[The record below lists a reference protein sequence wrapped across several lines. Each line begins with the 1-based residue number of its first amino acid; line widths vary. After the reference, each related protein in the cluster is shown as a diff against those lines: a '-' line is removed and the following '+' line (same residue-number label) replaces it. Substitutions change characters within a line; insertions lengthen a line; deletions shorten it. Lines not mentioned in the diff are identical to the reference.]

1 MLVDRSARKTVSTDI
16 VLVQTSARANQAIDP
31 RRIIQM
37 FANLFVHNL
46 VRMGS
51 AAHQRN
57 AIAKKV
63 TVYRGT
69 FRTFANLYARYR
81 AVLMGSALHQIAANA
96 KKVMNRW
103 VTRLRLPVNLFATLT
118 AGTVPAHLRTSA
130 LATRV
135 TRKTQK
141 VTVSHSANFATMEPA
156 CSLKSANVTKV
167 SF

>member
-1 MLVDRSARKTVSTDI
+1 MLVDRSARKAVSTDI
-16 VLVQTSARANQAIDP
+16 ALVQTSARANQAIDP

-46 VRMGS
+46 VRMDS
-51 AAHQRN
+51 AAHRRN
-57 AIAKKV
+57 AIARKV

-69 FRTFANLYARYR
+69 SRTFANLYARYR
-81 AVLMGSALHQIAANA
+81 AVLMGSALHQTAANA
-96 KKVMNRW
+96 KRVMNRW
-103 VTRLRLPVNLFATLT
+103 VTRLRLPVNLSATLI
-118 AGTVPAHLRTSA
+118 AETVPAHLRTSA

-141 VTVSHSANFATMEPA
+141 VTVSHSANFATTDPV
-156 CSLKSANVTKV
+156 CNLKSVNVTKV